1 MVAILVLVT
10 EKLGHSDI
18 IVVGAPEAGDGI
30 TDDNWDGFCVH
41 CNEGMEDGM
50 MEGLC
55 DDLTYGSW
63 DGLLVSSNEGMEDG
77 MMDGIRVGRVF
88 PE

>member
-1 MVAILVLVT
+1 MVALLVLVS
-10 EKLGHSDI
+10 EKLGHRDI
-18 IVVGAPEAGDGI
+18 IVVGATEAGEGNTDG
-30 TDDNWDGFCVH
+30 NWEGFFVSF
-41 CNEGMEDGM
+41 NEGMEDEM

-63 DGLLVSSNEGMEDG
+63 DGLLVSCNEGMVTG
-77 MMDGIRVGRVF
+77 MMDGIRVGIVF